1 MGLVNCYRKGLHKNN
16 EKESNSLDAI
26 ARAAE
31 GGMSMSVVVKI
42 WLTLAVLFP
51 IALGVRLIDDGD
63 TILSAIATAEM
74 LSFLAFSVG
83 MAINLIWSMR
93 RRNE

>member
-1 MGLVNCYRKGLHKNN
+1 MPILFCDGGLSMG
-16 EKESNSLDAI
+16 
-26 ARAAE
+26 
-31 GGMSMSVVVKI
+31 VVVKI

-51 IALGVRLIDDGD
+51 VALGVIWIDDGD

-83 MAINLIWSMR
+83 MAIKLIWSM
-93 RRNE
+93 